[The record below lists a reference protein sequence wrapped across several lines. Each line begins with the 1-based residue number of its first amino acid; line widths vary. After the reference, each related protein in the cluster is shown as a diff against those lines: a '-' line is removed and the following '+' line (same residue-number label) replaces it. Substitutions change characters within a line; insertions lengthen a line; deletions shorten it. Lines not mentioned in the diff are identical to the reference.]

1 MVAYISPTKDG
12 NSKIEFVNEYGF
24 TQDTYEVEAVHVELK
39 HENIEP
45 VNRKFLR
52 AGGFIH

>member
-12 NSKIEFVNEYGF
+12 NSKIELVNEYGT
-24 TQDTYEVEAVHVELK
+24 TQDVIEVTAVHVELN

-45 VNRKFLR
+45 VNRKFIR
-52 AGGFIH
+52 AGGFIN